1 MLKKLYPILLV
12 LALMSLLVVPAVQ
25 AQDSGDVSGEGWSI
39 EGDVPE
45 EVVPNKWELE
55 ESDDESSILPEGG
68 WMFNAAGVLSAARY
82 EDAEANPSAVWSGA
96 GDVQELLENDTA
108 ELILPESGYLMA
120 VGAGFDVTCGDF
132 SISLE
137 PQEDHAW
144 FMVLRGRADGRGD
157 RNVVCEFSN
166 YTAGAVLV
174 TMYAVPVEASAFFSE
189 GYLEDNMQ
197 NAHVRKNCGA
207 TGCDDKSVLSL
218 DVNDGTYG
226 VWTYDSGDFDLEE
239 TNAVMP

>member
-1 MLKKLYPILLV
+1 V
-12 LALMSLLVVPAVQ
+12 LALALLSLLVVPAVQ
-25 AQDSGDVSGEGWSI
+25 AQDSSDKVSGEGWSI
-39 EGDVPE
+39 SGDVPS

-55 ESDDESSILPEGG
+55 ESDDESSTLPEGG

-96 GDVQELLENDTA
+96 GDVQELLEGDTA
-108 ELILPESGYLMA
+108 ELILPESGYLM
-120 VGAGFDVTCGDF
+120 VSGAGFDVTCGDYAV
-132 SISLE
+132 SLE

-189 GYLEDNMQ
+189 GYLEDNME
-197 NAHVRKNCGA
+197 NAQVRKNCGA
-207 TGCDDKSVLSL
+207 TGCEFTSVLAL
-218 DVNDGTYG
+218 DVNDGAYG
-226 VWTYDSGDFDLEE
+226 AWTYEDGEFALEA
-239 TNAVMP
+239 TNAVMPE